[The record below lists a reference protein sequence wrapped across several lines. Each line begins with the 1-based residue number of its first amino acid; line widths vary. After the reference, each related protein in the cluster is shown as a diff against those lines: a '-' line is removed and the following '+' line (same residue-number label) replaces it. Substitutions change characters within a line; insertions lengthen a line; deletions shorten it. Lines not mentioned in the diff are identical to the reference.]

1 MEIVTVEIKRG
12 AKGVEKDT
20 IANIERGNETDDRDR
35 ESNPRGT
42 ALAYLCHYFELL
54 EAQTAVIVVKRH
66 NNLTMAIM
74 PRNWCKCQITAK
86 KERETPL
93 FGSFRQFSSDFDP

>member
-1 MEIVTVEIKRG
+1 MTWRERCGIVQLSAEIVTVEIKRG

-20 IANIERGNETDDRDR
+20 ITNIERSDETDDR
-35 ESNPRGT
+35 ESNLRGT

-66 NNLTMAIM
+66 NH
-74 PRNWCKCQITAK
+74 
-86 KERETPL
+86 
-93 FGSFRQFSSDFDP
+93 